1 MVIDKFFSKKITFL
15 SFLMSVFVV
24 YIHSNNLVNVGLA
37 DATTSID
44 YVVTKIIVECLAR
57 IAVPFFFMMSGYWFF
72 RFDFFNA
79 RNDLNIIKTKL
90 LKKGKSLVVPY
101 LIWNTFVYLFF
112 VIVTRIP
119 FISNLMNSKEVV
131 GLDFKTILLNVLL
144 HEQNYPMWYVQ
155 NLLVLMLLTPVF
167 LLVLKN
173 KYVSFFVL
181 IITGVFC
188 CLEISWGYCQTTSIF
203 FFLLGAILAVYFRK
217 FFEEKGS
224 KKVIIISSCIL
235 LFRVI
240 VAYFEIPVISTIALL
255 FAPVALVK
263 LFDVFKDFK
272 VTWYIKQSFFIYC
285 AHLLPTTIVM
295 KILAKLFGGNDLLA
309 AASFFVTPFITL
321 LGLYIVVKVISRFMP
336 KLYRILCGGRN

>member
-1 MVIDKFFSKKITFL
+1 MTVEKFFSKKITFL
-15 SFLMSVFVV
+15 SFLMSVFVI

-37 DATTSID
+37 DATTSVD

-57 IAVPFFFMMSGYWFF
+57 TAVPFFFMMSGYWFF
-72 RFDFFNA
+72 RFDFLNV
-79 RNDLNIIKTKL
+79 RNDLNTIKTKL

-119 FISNLMNSKEVV
+119 FISSLMNSKEVV

-155 NLLVLMLLTPVF
+155 DLLVLMLLTPLF
-167 LLVLKN
+167 LFVLRN
-173 KYVSFFVL
+173 KYISFSVL
-181 IITGVFC
+181 IILGVFC
-188 CLEISWGYCQTTSIF
+188 CLEISWGYCQTNSLY

-217 FFEEKGS
+217 FFEEKSS
-224 KKVIIISSCIL
+224 KKVIIISSGIL

-240 VAYFEIPVISTIALL
+240 VAYYEIPVISTIALL

-272 VTWYIKQSFFIYC
+272 VTWFTKQSFFIYC
-285 AHLLPTTIVM
+285 AHVLPTTIVM
-295 KILAKLFGGNDLLA
+295 KILAKLFGENDLLA
-309 AASFFVTPFITL
+309 AASFFVTPFII
-321 LGLYIVVKVISRFMP
+321 LGGVYIVAKVMSRCTS
-336 KLYRILCGGRN
+336 KLYGILCGGRS